1 MPEFHL
7 KTKLLE
13 NTHLDFSS
21 EEMLSKKDL
30 DLS

>member
-1 MPEFHL
+1 MPKIPF
-7 KTKLLE
+7 KNQAFK